1 MGQHLA
7 GMLHQQLVQ
16 EEIFGPVLTIQIAED
31 AAHAL
36 ALANNSPYGLVA
48 GIYTQ
53 DISNALRLARDI
65 DAGQIFIN
73 QYFAGGIEVPFG
85 GNKLSGFGR
94 EKGLE
99 GMLSYCK
106 TKSIAIR
113 I

>member
-1 MGQHLA
+1 M
-7 GMLHQQLVQ
+7 Q
-16 EEIFGPVLTIQIAED
+16 EEVFGPVLTIQIAED

-36 ALANNSPYGLVA
+36 SLANDSKYGLVA
-48 GIYTQ
+48 GIYTSN
-53 DISNALRLARDI
+53 ISSALEMARDI

-73 QYFAGGIEVPFG
+73 EYFAGGVEVPFG

-99 GMLSYCK
+99 GLRSYCK
-106 TKSIAIR
+106 IKSIAAR